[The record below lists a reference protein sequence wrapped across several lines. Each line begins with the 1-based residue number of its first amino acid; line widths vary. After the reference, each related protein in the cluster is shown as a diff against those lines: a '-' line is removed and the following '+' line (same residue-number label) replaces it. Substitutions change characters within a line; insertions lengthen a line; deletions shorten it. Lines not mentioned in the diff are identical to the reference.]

1 MRIVRILVHRIQSL
15 LGRSSLEAE
24 LQREIDLHI
33 DQLTKEYVRSGMK
46 DSEARTAA
54 RREFG
59 AIAHTKEKCRDM
71 RRVNFFEDLMKD
83 LVYALRLLRKS
94 PGFTLTAVL
103 SLALGIGAN
112 TIVFSVI
119 NALVLKPLPVRD
131 AERIFFVNNS
141 GHPSNSFPNYRAIRD
156 RNSVFQSLFSYRII
170 QIALDDN
177 AGAQRAWGYL
187 ATGNYFETLG
197 LKPALGRFFTPAEDM
212 HANSSPYAVVSYSC
226 WQNRFGGTADIAG
239 KTIRINGQP
248 YTVLGVAP
256 RGFHGTETFYWAE
269 IWVPMTMQPQIEG
282 RSWLDNE
289 NTFNAWI
296 AGRLKAG
303 VAVEQAEANL
313 NTIAA
318 QLAHENKVNEGMHL
332 TLSPPG
338 LAGSTIRAPM
348 RAFAGGVMLL
358 ASLVLFA
365 ACANLAALLTARAAD
380 RERDLAIRVSIGA
393 GRGRIVRQLLTES
406 LTISITGGAA
416 GCIIAV
422 VLLRTLSQWRA
433 PLEFPVQFDVNADWR
448 VFLFLFIA
456 AILTGVLFGVGPAR
470 RAWKADP
477 AMSLKGLATPVSGR
491 RWAARDFLL
500 P

>member
-1 MRIVRILVHRIQSL
+1 MRFVRILVHRIQSL
-15 LGRSSLEAE
+15 LRRSSLEAD

-33 DQLTKEYVRSGMK
+33 EQLTKEYVRSGMK
-46 DSEARTAA
+46 ESDARLTA

-59 AIAHTKEKCRDM
+59 AIAHTKEECRDM
-71 RRVNFFEDLMKD
+71 RRVNCFEDLMKD

-112 TIVFSVI
+112 TVVFSVI

-131 AERIFFVNNS
+131 ADRIFFVNNS

-170 QIALDDN
+170 QIAIDDN

-212 HANSSPYAVVSYSC
+212 HANSSPYAVLSYSC
-226 WQNRFGGTADIAG
+226 WQNRFGGAADIAG
-239 KTIRINGQP
+239 RTIRINGQP

-256 RGFHGTETFYWAE
+256 RGFHGTETFYWSE

-296 AGRLKAG
+296 AGRLKTG

-318 QLAHENKVNEGMHL
+318 QLAH
-332 TLSPPG
+332 
-338 LAGSTIRAPM
+338 A
-348 RAFAGGVMLL
+348 
-358 ASLVLFA
+358 
-365 ACANLAALLTARAAD
+365 
-380 RERDLAIRVSIGA
+380 
-393 GRGRIVRQLLTES
+393 
-406 LTISITGGAA
+406 
-416 GCIIAV
+416 
-422 VLLRTLSQWRA
+422 
-433 PLEFPVQFDVNADWR
+433 
-448 VFLFLFIA
+448 
-456 AILTGVLFGVGPAR
+456 
-470 RAWKADP
+470 
-477 AMSLKGLATPVSGR
+477 
-491 RWAARDFLL
+491 
-500 P
+500 

>member
-1 MRIVRILVHRIQSL
+1 
-15 LGRSSLEAE
+15 
-24 LQREIDLHI
+24 
-33 DQLTKEYVRSGMK
+33 
-46 DSEARTAA
+46 
-54 RREFG
+54 
-59 AIAHTKEKCRDM
+59 
-71 RRVNFFEDLMKD
+71 MKD

-103 SLALGIGAN
+103 GVALGIGAN
-112 TIVFSVI
+112 AIVFSVI

-156 RNSVFQSLFSYRII
+156 RNAVFQSLFSYRII

-197 LKPALGRFFTPAEDM
+197 LKPVVGRFFTPAEDM

-226 WQNRFGGTADIAG
+226 WQNRFGGAADIAG
-239 KTIRINGQP
+239 KSIRINGHP

-269 IWVPMTMQPQIEG
+269 IWVPMTMLPQIEG
-282 RSWLDNE
+282 RGWLDNE

-296 AGRLKAG
+296 AGRLKTG
-303 VAVEQAEANL
+303 VEVEQAEANL

-318 QLAHENKVNEGMHL
+318 QLAKERTVNEGMHL

-365 ACANLAALLTARAAD
+365 ACANLASLLTARAAD

-393 GRGRIVRQLLTES
+393 GRARIVRQLLTES
-406 LTISITGGAA
+406 LSLSITGGIA
-416 GCIIAV
+416 GFLFAV
-422 VLLRTLSQWRA
+422 GLLKMISQWRG
-433 PLEFPVQFDVNADWR
+433 PLDFPVQFDVDSGLR
-448 VFLFLFIA
+448 VFFFSFFA
-456 AILTGVLFGVGPAR
+456 AILAGVLFVISPA
-470 RAWKADP
+470 
-477 AMSLKGLATPVSGR
+477 
-491 RWAARDFLL
+491 
-500 P
+500 